1 MHGHSYRLEVTVRG
15 PIRSRGPARGMV
27 EDFETVERIVR
38 QRVLDALDHR
48 YLNDVVENPTVENM
62 AQWIWRQL
70 KKDLRGLDEIV
81 LWETRTSCAIL
92 RKGH

>member
-1 MHGHSYRLEVTVRG
+1 MHGHSYRLDVTVRG

-27 EDFETVERIVR
+27 EDFETIERIVR

-48 YLNDVVENPTVENM
+48 NLNDVVENPTVESV
-62 AQWIWRQL
+62 ARWIWRQL
-70 KKDLRGLDEIV
+70 KKHVRGLDEVV

-92 RKGH
+92 RKGD